1 MVFATHTL
9 FLQLGISEDRACA
22 MNEIIIDSL
31 RVKTWIGVPDAER
44 SGAQEIELDIRIRPA
59 RDFAEMQDDIAL
71 TVDYAAVCQRVAG
84 LAAERPRRL
93 IETLAQ
99 EIGDLILDEFGASSV
114 EVEIRKF
121 ILPETRHVGVRWS
134 RSKYKVL

>member
-1 MVFATHTL
+1 
-9 FLQLGISEDRACA
+9 

-121 ILPETRHVGVRWS
+121 ILPETRHVAVFLSLPSPLR
-134 RSKYKVL
+134 

>member
-1 MVFATHTL
+1 
-9 FLQLGISEDRACA
+9 

-121 ILPETRHVGVRWS
+121 ILPETRYVAVILSLPPPLR
-134 RSKYKVL
+134 